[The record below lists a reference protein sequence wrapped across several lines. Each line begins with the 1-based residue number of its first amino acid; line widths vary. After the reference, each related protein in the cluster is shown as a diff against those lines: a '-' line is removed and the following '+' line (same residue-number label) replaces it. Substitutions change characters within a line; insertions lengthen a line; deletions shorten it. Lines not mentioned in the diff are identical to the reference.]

1 MRQTTNL
8 ALNLPEG
15 PDNYNVRDYNVN
27 FDIIDEKMKY
37 LSDHISEK
45 TISQIKVVDGA
56 IKDIK
61 RDQTITGNQARIV
74 DEEYIGIGYN
84 SSLQGDRNGNLNCNV
99 TQMRNV
105 PYLLEID
112 IEDWTI
118 GGLSSSSGGSGYN
131 SNYFSLFTF
140 GTNKSTLWGLY
151 FDVRSELNTGER
163 LEQTVLSFRPQSN
176 TQTNI
181 AEGSEIEPEDFIGK
195 TVKLYLNCGLDENN
209 KIIYTNNSFVLQV
222 NNDII
227 GSGDFANYAG
237 TNWDQMCN
245 LGWSSYNWGAYMLK
259 ISEYRCSV
267 LTELQ

>member
-15 PDNYNVRDYNVN
+15 PDNYNVNDYNVN

-37 LSDHISEK
+37 LSDHISGK

-56 IKDIK
+56 IKDAK

-74 DEEYIGIGYN
+74 DEEFIGIGIN

-99 TQMRNV
+99 TQMRYV
-105 PYLLEID
+105 PYLLEVD

-118 GGLSSSSGGSGYN
+118 GGLSSSSSGSEYN

-163 LEQTVLSFRPQSN
+163 LEQTVLKFRPQSG
-176 TQTNI
+176 TETTI

-222 NNDII
+222 DNDIL

-237 TNWDQMCN
+237 TGWDQMCN
-245 LGWSSYNWGAYMLK
+245 IGWSSYNWGAFMLK